1 MSKAKEILEELN
13 KFNEEEQGEDLD
25 EILVDLSD
33 IYNSIEDEELRNKFL
48 SEVKSFA
55 DNYRKE
61 NNIETW

>member
-1 MSKAKEILEELN
+1 MKAKEILESLS
-13 KFNEEEQGEDLD
+13 KFTEEEQGEDLD